1 MPNGQPDPSE
11 DDVASPPKRTVRHSA
26 RRASA
31 VVGGPIQAVAFWSAT
46 LLPFVYV
53 PLLLL
58 GLDTRRRAG
67 TFAVLL
73 FAHVIALLLGQS
85 YRSE

>member
-1 MPNGQPDPSE
+1 MSNGQPDHPE
-11 DDVASPPKRTVRHSA
+11 DDVASPPRRTWVHSA

-31 VVGGPIQAVAFWSAT
+31 AVGEPIQAIAFWSAIT
-46 LLPFVYV
+46 LPFVYV
-53 PLLLL
+53 PLLLM

-67 TFAVLL
+67 AFAVLML
-73 FAHVIALLLGQS
+73 AHVVALLLGQS